1 MPLIGAPCWRKSAN
15 DGLLQRNGHTDR
27 LLVIHSAVHSQGG
40 HRDTDRRAE
49 RSGEA
54 TVTPTDARKV
64 LVGLL
69 AALCVLSLASPA
81 SGVGRNRPITLTGAQ
96 RRAII
101 RAPHPYLRQHCPARL
116 GVLIAQRTTFGTHRV
131 IVAEADCR
139 YGTTGSPL
147 DIATYARRD
156 GRLRQLYRL
165 YSGRSI
171 HRSRVMISCRS
182 PRVIDGSWSATA
194 ASPGKIPSVAP
205 PGSTTASFICTGDAS
220 PKAGSYATADPPE
233 RLTHRS
239 THAHAVMRA

>member
-49 RSGEA
+49 RSGGA

-171 HRSRVMISCRS
+171 HRSRVIISALSFSARHR
-182 PRVIDGSWSATA
+182 RVVVRYGGFTRKD
-194 ASPGKIPSVAP
+194 PVCCPSRIYHRVFHLYWRRFTE
-205 PGSTTASFICTGDAS
+205 G
-220 PKAGSYATADPPE
+220 
-233 RLTHRS
+233 RLVRDS
-239 THAHAVMRA
+239 